1 MLDLVSLKVKCP
13 ICHTS
18 LMDGEYLVDNQ
29 PSVKMKIHVNN
40 QKEIIWLSSIYGS
53 YNFHSDIEVP
63 EDEIGIFECFLA

>member
-1 MLDLVSLKVKCP
+1 
-13 ICHTS
+13 
-18 LMDGEYLVDNQ
+18 MDGEYLVDNQ